1 MSTTPSPA
9 KKASR
14 LAWLDIAKGIG
25 ILGVVYYHFFA
36 TYVDKGYAKMPWLKS
51 GHFMADLAGPEGVH
65 SLVDLLRVF
74 GRMLWAG
81 APDVGSD
88 AVGVFILLGGWALA
102 AATFKKAQSAPINW
116 MTWYRQRFERLY
128 PVYWAA
134 HLVLLVMPFTWIEPL
149 DWRFLLSLTG
159 LRFLDIDSTFF
170 YANSAWWYFSMLI
183 QFYAVFPVLFIAY
196 RRLGQSLFV
205 LLTIAAGLALRYLLV
220 VKWQVNGNW
229 ILGGNCLSR
238 LPEFAVGMALG
249 IAHLNHAERIE
260 KWILGW
266 RALLIGVAMYY
277 FVWLLNSSLT
287 AYVFADFYTSV
298 ACLMFLLGLSGIAE
312 RVPRLGEWLLKTG
325 QLSFGIYL
333 THQPLA
339 IWLGIKVRPLPQ
351 WGFLLVTPL
360 ALLLMGFFGAAV
372 ERGVNAL
379 FLKLAQ
385 KKQPLPNAS

>member
-1 MSTTPSPA
+1 
-9 KKASR
+9 
-14 LAWLDIAKGIG
+14 
-25 ILGVVYYHFFA
+25 
-36 TYVDKGYAKMPWLKS
+36 
-51 GHFMADLAGPEGVH
+51 
-65 SLVDLLRVF
+65 
-74 GRMLWAG
+74 
-81 APDVGSD
+81 
-88 AVGVFILLGGWALA
+88 
-102 AATFKKAQSAPINW
+102 
-116 MTWYRQRFERLY
+116 
-128 PVYWAA
+128 
-134 HLVLLVMPFTWIEPL
+134 
-149 DWRFLLSLTG
+149 
-159 LRFLDIDSTFF
+159 
-170 YANSAWWYFSMLI
+170 MLI

-196 RRLGQSLFV
+196 RRLGQWLFV